1 MSVIYNETTGDNTM
15 TKNTLNHG
23 IIILL
28 EFYPT
33 WLALPREK
41 RRELAEDLYSIIEKY
56 SENVK
61 VKFFDADAFGDGT
74 YTDFIFCGTSDLKMY
89 HFMWEEIRDI
99 YAYSNGYFKMKKV
112 MMGVQNAYQKFE
124 EEVLEMGSEHK

>member
-41 RRELAEDLYSIIEKY
+41 
-56 SENVK
+56 
-61 VKFFDADAFGDGT
+61 
-74 YTDFIFCGTSDLKMY
+74 
-89 HFMWEEIRDI
+89 EESLQRI
-99 YAYSNGYFKMKKV
+99 YI
-112 MMGVQNAYQKFE
+112 Q
-124 EEVLEMGSEHK
+124 

>member
-1 MSVIYNETTGDNTM
+1 MGESKGENKMD
-15 TKNTLNHG
+15 KNNLNHG

-33 WLALPREK
+33 WLALTREK
-41 RRELAEDLYSIIEKY
+41 RRELAKDLYSIIEKY

-74 YTDFIFCGTSDLKMY
+74 YTDFIFCETSDLKMY
-89 HFMWEEIRDI
+89 HFMWEEIRDTH
-99 YAYSNGYFKMKKV
+99 AYSNGYFKIKKV
-112 MMGVQNAYQKFE
+112 IMGLQNAYQKFE
-124 EEVLEMGSEHK
+124 EESLEMDPEHR